1 MRKLFPKG
9 LEIVRLSVRS
19 RTSAILC
26 AGDGTCSTTNKRRGI
41 TVNIRI
47 LVFLLVFPSFAS
59 ADEKSDQW
67 NVYDFFSELKD
78 KTTSEIA
85 LEEDV
90 TSRIKRYMAALLYPV
105 DLSVFARPEKDPKFR
120 ATITALQ
127 KQMGE
132 TTTGILTSGQFDRL
146 HEAAR
151 NLDEI
156 GVGVGPGKSIYQS
169 KDGNTVGAN
178 GTGVMNDLANP
189 INTNRMLCIKSEG
202 TCEMTGAELNLHDIP
217 LLYLAPPTVFEIKTW
232 TPNRI
237 TAISENPC
245 GTATLTVDVDAQDVT
260 IASVPHT
267 DLTFCSKG
275 PASFWKLV
283 DGFPVTW
290 NIYRERYNKARA
302 LVYEPAKKF
311 FPERVPAK

>member
-1 MRKLFPKG
+1 MEKG
-9 LEIVRLSVRS
+9 A
-19 RTSAILC
+19 TM
-26 AGDGTCSTTNKRRGI
+26 D
-41 TVNIRI
+41 IRI
-47 LVFLLVFPSFAS
+47 LVFLLVFPGVAW
-59 ADEKSDQW
+59 ADEKSDQR
-67 NVYDFFSELKD
+67 NVYDVFSELSKPP
-78 KTTSEIA
+78 TGIT

-90 TSRIKRYMAALLYPV
+90 TSRIKRYMASLLYPV
-105 DLSVFARPEKDPKFR
+105 DLSLFVRPEKDPKFR
-120 ATITALQ
+120 ALITTLQ
-127 KQMGE
+127 KQMVGE
-132 TTTGILTSGQFDRL
+132 TATGILTYGQFDKL

-156 GVGVGPGKSIYQS
+156 GVGVGPGKLVYQG
-169 KDGNTVGAN
+169 KDGNSVGAS

-189 INTNRMLCIKSEG
+189 INVNRMLCIKSEG

-217 LLYLAPPTVFEIKTW
+217 MLYLGPPTIFEIRTW

-267 DLTFCSKG
+267 DLPFCSKG
-275 PASFWKLV
+275 PANIWKLV

-302 LVYEPAKKF
+302 LVYEPARKL
-311 FPERVPAK
+311 FPERQPAK